1 MPKADSINPLFHRI
15 YSVYFKTVRK
25 IINKAF
31 ANEEQS
37 GSISRKEIDKIIK
50 DEAFKVSH
58 MEISNN
64 LHQLWK
70 LFTLNDSQT
79 YHTELGNVTRPQTT
93 LEKQWLYTIAADQ
106 RSRLFNVTLPNNKKI
121 HPLYNPDMLV
131 MYDKFQDGDNYH
143 DQTYIQNFRSI
154 LSAIKEERYLEFEYF
169 SNKTHTFIKATSV
182 IPLKLEYSPKND
194 KFRLLAITN
203 NSFGIYNLKN
213 IQDQCQIQEKI
224 PKKILQTA
232 KNCEPTKNTAVI
244 EITNDRNALQRALLA
259 FSDYKK
265 SVVYIG
271 QRDELDIYKMELEYL
286 PSDETELL
294 IRILTIGHLVKV
306 IASKELL
313 HQVKQRIQA
322 QAKLFHKAQYL

>member
-31 ANEEQS
+31 ANEGQS

-70 LFTLNDSQT
+70 LFLCNDLQT

-93 LEKQWLYTIAADQ
+93 LEKQWLYSIAADQ
-106 RSRLFNVTLPNNKKI
+106 RSKLFNVTLPNNKKI
-121 HPLYNPDMLV
+121 HPLYNPDTLV
-131 MYDKFQDGDNYH
+131 MYDKFQDGDNYQ

-169 SNKTHTFIKATSV
+169 SNTTHTFIKATSV

-213 IQDQCQIQEKI
+213 IQCQCQIQDKI
-224 PKKILQTA
+224 PQNLLQNAKKF
-232 KNCEPTKNTAVI
+232 EPTKNTAVI
-244 EITNDRNALQRALLA
+244 EITNDRNALQRALLS

-271 QRDELDIYKMELEYL
+271 QRNEFDIYKMELEYL

-294 IRILTIGHLVKV
+294 IRILTMGHLVKV
-306 IASKELL
+306 IASEELL

-322 QAKLFHKAQYL
+322 QAKLFSKASYQ